1 MKIVKLVWKNMM
13 RHKLRA
19 ALTVLGIAIAVTA
32 FGMLRTVV
40 TAWNVGVE
48 ASAANRL
55 ITRDAVSFIFTL
67 PLSYKDQIARVPGVE
82 DVTFANWFGGV
93 YIDKNQFFARLA
105 VPGDNYIDVYPEC
118 IVPPEQLAVFKKE
131 RNSCIIGSQIAER
144 YNLKLGDIMPV
155 DGDIYPGKWEFVV
168 RGIYTPKDKVTDP
181 SNMFF
186 HWEYLNERMKDQS
199 PGRANQVGWY
209 VIKVKNPAE
218 AASISAKVDALF
230 ENSPAETKTETERA
244 FQQDFLASVGA
255 ILTAMNVISFVIVG
269 IILLVLGNTMIMSA
283 RERTQEYAVLKT
295 LGFTGWHIVG
305 LIGGESLLIA
315 CLGGGLGLAGTFPL
329 VAGFAAVMP
338 KGWFP
343 VFQVETITLILGV
356 SSAVLVG
363 ILSSIF
369 PIQRAISTRIVDGL
383 RQVG

>member
-1 MKIVKLVWKNMM
+1 
-13 RHKLRA
+13 
-19 ALTVLGIAIAVTA
+19 
-32 FGMLRTVV
+32 
-40 TAWNVGVE
+40 
-48 ASAANRL
+48 
-55 ITRDAVSFIFTL
+55 
-67 PLSYKDQIARVPGVE
+67 
-82 DVTFANWFGGV
+82 
-93 YIDKNQFFARLA
+93 
-105 VPGDNYIDVYPEC
+105 
-118 IVPPEQLAVFKKE
+118 
-131 RNSCIIGSQIAER
+131 
-144 YNLKLGDIMPV
+144 
-155 DGDIYPGKWEFVV
+155 
-168 RGIYTPKDKVTDP
+168 
-181 SNMFF
+181 MFF

-218 AASISAKVDALF
+218 AASISQKVDALF